1 MLKMSS
7 LTVDGMVTAV
17 YEAVQSQNAAIESNA
32 STTQLVR
39 AIGLKMEL
47 LSKSA
52 SQWLQRDSKVSLL
65 RNSSILSALREMSLL
80 LTLDKKE
87 TFAEN
92 DEIGFR
98 ASETFLAD
106 ERRGECGEVRFLRL
120 TLELYTAKKPT
131 GDNKQLCEIAN
142 TAFAAVQTYLQRS
155 SAQCV
160 PDE

>member
-32 STTQLVR
+32 PTTQLVR

-52 SQWLQRDSKVSLL
+52 SQWLRRDSKVSRL
-65 RNSSILSALREMSLL
+65 RNSSTLGALREMSLL

-87 TFAEN
+87 TFAE
-92 DEIGFR
+92 IGEMSFQT
-98 ASETFLAD
+98 SETFMAD
-106 ERRGECGEVRFLRL
+106 ERRGKCGEVRFLRL
-120 TLELYTAKKPT
+120 MLELYTAKKPT

-142 TAFAAVQTYLQRS
+142 TALAAVRTYLQRS